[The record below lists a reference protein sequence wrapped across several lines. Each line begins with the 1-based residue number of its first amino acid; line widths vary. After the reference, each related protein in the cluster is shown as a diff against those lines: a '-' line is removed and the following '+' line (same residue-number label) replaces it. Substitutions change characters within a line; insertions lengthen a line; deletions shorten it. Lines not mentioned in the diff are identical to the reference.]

1 MATPFLIPLQ
11 PTNQTFQITLAGVV
25 YTLTVRWND
34 MNGAWTLD
42 IADQNQN
49 PIVSGI
55 PLVTGV
61 DLLAPYGYL
70 NFGGQLIAQTT
81 NETDAVPTLA
91 NLGSSGNLYFVVLPP
106 SSPSQSANLGRPS
119 SQFRGI
125 RPNPVKPV
133 PRFGGLNL

>member
-34 MNGAWTLD
+34 MNEAWTLD
-42 IADQNQN
+42 LADQNQN

-61 DLLAPYGYL
+61 DLLAPYGHL
-70 NFGGQLIAQTT
+70 NIGGQLIAQTT
-81 NETDAVPTLA
+81 NDTNAVPTLA

-106 SSPSQSANLGRPS
+106 ASPDQSANLGSPS
-119 SQFRGI
+119 PFRGI
-125 RPNPVKPV
+125 RPNPVHHV
-133 PRFGGLNL
+133 PTFGGL